1 MCTLAMPRPNRT
13 NPTPTRERPMP
24 RPFDGHRRRD
34 ALRTQQRRKVRRVRA
49 AIRAGEYENALK
61 LEVAVDRLLERLI
74 WENA

>member
-1 MCTLAMPRPNRT
+1 MCTIAMPRRNKT
-13 NPTPTRERPMP
+13 NPTPNPTRERPMP
-24 RPFDGHRRRD
+24 RPFDDRRD
-34 ALRTQQRRKVRRVRA
+34 ALTTRQRRKVRRVRA